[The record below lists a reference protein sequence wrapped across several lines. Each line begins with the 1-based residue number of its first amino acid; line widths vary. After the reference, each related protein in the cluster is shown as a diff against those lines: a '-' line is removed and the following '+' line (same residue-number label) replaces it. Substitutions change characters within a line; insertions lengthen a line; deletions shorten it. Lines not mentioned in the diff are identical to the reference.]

1 MRYRQ
6 NRTVKW
12 RMRCKPLETNWVV
25 MYEGRV
31 RVTPPTRTRP
41 RPTHAT
47 AGNGPPAQKVS
58 ARATK
63 HPQTSATTYPLKST
77 SSHPRLTL
85 RRGGKQPLTPT
96 IILTPDKVPPST
108 VLVPTN
114 CSIMIHCKKHL
125 YKMIHRTWIASQ
137 KLFQIKL
144 WNPFKIVWISYTGRL
159 KICKTNNMRSN

>member
-1 MRYRQ
+1 MNLILIQKIKISKTRDKLSKLLLKKQRESQAQLTIQMRYRQ

-31 RVTPPTRTRP
+31 RVTPPTRNRA

-63 HPQTSATTYPLKST
+63 HHQTSATTYPHKQT

-96 IILTPDKVPPST
+96 II
-108 VLVPTN
+108 
-114 CSIMIHCKKHL
+114 
-125 YKMIHRTWIASQ
+125 
-137 KLFQIKL
+137 
-144 WNPFKIVWISYTGRL
+144 
-159 KICKTNNMRSN
+159 